1 MNSGDKLVIDA
12 HAYSQMALRLTD
24 SEKSLIEARI
34 SVAHSRSQANSIGV
48 VAMDLNTRRTTDNA
62 GVSSN
67 GNLVI
72 GIVRS
77 GVLKTVMLRRDSQEV
92 SKTSLSTAA
101 VKWVG
106 VVKRAT
112 GSRAH
117 RGRNHY

>member
-1 MNSGDKLVIDA
+1 MSEGRNLVIDA
-12 HAYSQMALRLTD
+12 HAYSRMAIRLSD
-24 SEKSLIEARI
+24 SEKQTIEARI
-34 SVAHSRSQANSIGV
+34 AIAHSRSPAPSIGV

-92 SKTSLSTAA
+92 SKNSLGTAA

-106 VVKRAT
+106 VAKRAT

-117 RGRNHY
+117 RGRRSY